1 MAVAAP
7 PPSSLWSRKRDLAY
21 FAFFVIH
28 APIIFRAYRSRVI
41 SSSDPVA
48 NGCQ

>member
-1 MAVAAP
+1 MAVAASP
-7 PPSSLWSRKRDLAY
+7 PFSLWSRKRDLAY

-28 APIIFRAYRSRVI
+28 APIIFRTHQSRVL
-41 SSSDPVA
+41 SSSNPVT